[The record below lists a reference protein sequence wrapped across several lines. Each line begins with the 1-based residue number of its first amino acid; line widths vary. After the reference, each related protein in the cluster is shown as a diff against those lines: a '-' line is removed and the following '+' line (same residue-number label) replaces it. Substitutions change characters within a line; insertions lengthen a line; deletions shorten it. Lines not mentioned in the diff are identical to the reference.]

1 MSAYDP
7 MSRMAADL
15 AEGNRDSN
23 FEFVNWDEFGD
34 GSGTAIH
41 AARRLSV
48 YPLSD
53 PGDEGAFGWSVRS
66 LYGQGDVAAAQA
78 DSPAEC
84 KRLAVAAA
92 LASSR
97 SWGDSKGS
105 QAPASIG
112 MHTPWGI
119 SREAT
124 NDSVGIG
131 WVLADNGQGFKL
143 SKERNHGIHS
153 SLRQSGGWYSSDNS
167 DWAIVAMHFP
177 EEPIFDE
184 VAERTDADSVALSLG
199 ISHAQRLVRDNYPD
213 GYEQAVRR

>member
-1 MSAYDP
+1 
-7 MSRMAADL
+7 MAADL

-34 GSGTAIH
+34 GSGTATH

-66 LYGQGDVAAAQA
+66 LYGNGHVAAGQA

-84 KRLAVAAA
+84 KRLAVEAA

-105 QAPASIG
+105 QVPASIG
-112 MHTPWGI
+112 MNTPWGI

-131 WVLADNGQGFKL
+131 RVSADNGKGIKL
-143 SKERNHGIHS
+143 SKERNNAIHS
-153 SLRQSGGWYSSDNS
+153 SLRQSGGWYSDTNG
-167 DWAIVAMHFP
+167 DWAIVAIHFP
-177 EEPIFDE
+177 EEPMFDE
-184 VAERTDADSVALSLG
+184 VIGWTDEDPVALSLG
-199 ISHAQRLVRDNYPD
+199 ISYAQRLVRDNYPD
-213 GYEQAVRR
+213 GYEQANRR